1 MEGTPQAQ
9 EAKWVMRKCWVYLGI
24 PNGPMKL
31 EYQIREKSEG
41 RDTWEIRLERK
52 IGLLNAKLGR
62 LDFTKVFLARECIID
77 FSKFIK
83 IIPFFF
89 KERTVGYSK
98 CVYFFKIAFGC
109 TAQHVG
115 S

>member
-31 EYQIREKSEG
+31 EYQIRERSEG

-98 CVYFFKIAFGC
+98 CVYFLK
-109 TAQHVG
+109 
-115 S
+115 

>member
-1 MEGTPQAQ
+1 M
-9 EAKWVMRKCWVYLGI
+9 YLGI

-31 EYQIREKSEG
+31 EYQIRERGEG

-77 FSKFIK
+77 FSKFRK

-89 KERTVGYSK
+89 LKKELRGIVN
-98 CVYFFKIAFGC
+98 VFIYFFKIAFGC